1 MTCQV
6 NKLKDNA
13 SCSVALKAV
22 GDSCERK
29 EEVVRL
35 AFFVF
40 QMWRPET
47 WKGLKRQSVITE
59 KRNVSWHIS
68 GKSS

>member
-1 MTCQV
+1 MKYLVTCQV

-40 QMWRPET
+40 QM
-47 WKGLKRQSVITE
+47 
-59 KRNVSWHIS
+59 
-68 GKSS
+68 

>member
-1 MTCQV
+1 MKYLVTCQV

-47 WKGLKRQSVITE
+47 WKGLKRQVWSLKREMSVDI
-59 KRNVSWHIS
+59 
-68 GKSS
+68 